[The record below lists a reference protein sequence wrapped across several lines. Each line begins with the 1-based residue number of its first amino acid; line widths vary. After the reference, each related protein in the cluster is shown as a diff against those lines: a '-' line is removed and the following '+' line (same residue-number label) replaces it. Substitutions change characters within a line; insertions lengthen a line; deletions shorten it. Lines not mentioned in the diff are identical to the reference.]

1 MVISYAIT
9 THNETEEINKLLEFL
24 IHNTDKEDEIVILDD
39 FSDEKTQEVFTSWQ
53 AQYGDLKTIR
63 IEQRKLNKNFAEQKN
78 YLTSM
83 CSGDYIVNIDAD
95 EIPHEIF
102 IKQIKQV
109 LEINDVD
116 FVWVPRVNTVKG
128 LTEEHIKKWGWNVTE
143 KGWVNYPDYQARI
156 YRNEPDRIKW
166 IKPVHERI
174 DGHDTYSHLPPQE
187 ELSLYHHKE
196 IKKQEEQN
204 KFYEGIIR
212 K

>member
-24 IHNTDKEDEIVILDD
+24 VHNTDKEDEIVILDD

-83 CSGDYIVNIDAD
+83 CKGSYIFNIDAD
-95 EIPHEIF
+95 EIPHPILISQ
-102 IKQIKQV
+102 IKQI
-109 LEINDVD
+109 LEINEVD
-116 FVWVPRVNTVKG
+116 LIWIPRVNTVKG

-143 KGWVNYPDYQARI
+143 KGWVNYPDYQARV
-156 YRNEPDRIKW
+156 YRNCDYIKW

-174 DGHDTYSHLPPQE
+174 DGHKTYSHLPPQE

-196 IKKQEEQN
+196 IKKQEQQN
-204 KFYEGIIR
+204 KFYEGI

>member
-24 IHNTDKEDEIVILDD
+24 IHNTDKDDEIVILDD

-83 CSGDYIVNIDAD
+83 CKGSYILNIDAD
-95 EIPHEIF
+95 EIPHPILVS
-102 IKQIKQV
+102 QIKQV
-109 LEINDVD
+109 LEINEVD
-116 FVWVPRVNTVKG
+116 LIWVPRINTVKG
-128 LTEEHIKKWGWNVTE
+128 LTDEHIKKWGWNVSE
-143 KGWVNYPDYQARI
+143 KGWVNYPDYQARV
-156 YRNEPDRIKW
+156 YRNCDYIKW

-174 DGHDTYSHLPPQE
+174 DGHKTYSHLPPQE

-196 IKKQEEQN
+196 IKKQEQQN
-204 KFYEGIIR
+204 KFYEGI